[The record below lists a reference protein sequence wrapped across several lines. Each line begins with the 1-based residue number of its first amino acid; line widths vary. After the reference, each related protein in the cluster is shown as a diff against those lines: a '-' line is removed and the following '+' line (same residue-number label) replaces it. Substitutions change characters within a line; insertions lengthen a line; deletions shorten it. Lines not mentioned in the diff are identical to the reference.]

1 MQELIFALSHY
12 FAVGL
17 LALLAYV
24 FGRRLT
30 LAVRYDSL
38 LEQLGF
44 SIALGLGLI
53 AYIVFALGLC
63 GLLNP
68 ALLISLLLIGLL
80 ICNRV
85 WLGWL
90 KPARRAQTVLKRRNK
105 GRVLFVAVA
114 VSIVL
119 LPLVIFPLYP
129 PTAWDATMYHL
140 AYAKIYVQNHQL
152 VLTPYLRF
160 PVFPQNNEMLFTLA
174 LLVQDDVLAQLLEFL
189 MMAVLVAALIA
200 FGWRFFSRRAGLWAG
215 AILLQSPLVI
225 WLGSVA
231 YVEMGLMLFVMMTVY
246 ALWNFLESR
255 QQHWLILAGA
265 FCGLAVGTKYPALF
279 FLFVL
284 TVITLYTGIR
294 QRKLLQSLR
303 PLALAIVIF
312 APWLARNFYYTKNP
326 LFPFFYEVFGRV
338 FGYGLWKAEDFKG
351 IFDYSSRVGTGK
363 DLKALVLLP
372 WNLIVNWRSFGAFVS
387 PLCFFAPHLLFIFG
401 IARKR
406 SGGLLIIAAGFTLY
420 WFFTAQDPRFVM
432 PAVPLLSLATAAS
445 FDSLLLRLSSSR
457 GWTTYTIATILGA
470 VLLLSPSWAWS
481 LLRLRER
488 GPLPVSGQQRDAY
501 LTRQLLSYP
510 AYKLLNDLKGR
521 DCTLYAMYD
530 ERMAYF
536 ADGLFMGDHFGLAR
550 YSRIL
555 DKINDSQLLYNELRT
570 LGAGY
575 FLIRNDLVKVNLPYD
590 PFFQSRFRLIYEQ
603 RGILLFEL
611 ETPVTA
617 RLFQSIE

>member
-119 LPLVIFPLYP
+119 LPLVILPLYP
-129 PTAWDATMYHL
+129 PTAWDATEYHL
-140 AYAKIYVQNHQL
+140 AAAKSYVQNHQL
-152 VLTPYLRF
+152 VVTPYLRF
-160 PVFPQNNEMLFTLA
+160 PVFPQNNQMLFTLA
-174 LLVQDDVLAQLLEFL
+174 LLLYDDILAQLIEFL
-189 MMAVLVAALIA
+189 MMAVLVVAIIS
-200 FGWRFFSRRAGLWAG
+200 FGQRFFSRRAGLWAG

-225 WLGSVA
+225 GVGSVA
-231 YVEMGLMLFVMMTVY
+231 LIDMGLMFFVMMMVY
-246 ALWNFLESR
+246 ALWNYLESR
-255 QQHWLILAGA
+255 QQQWLVLAGV

-279 FLFVL
+279 FLVVL
-284 TVITLYTGIR
+284 TAIALYTGWKT
-294 QRKLLQSLR
+294 RKLPRSFWPVL
-303 PLALAIVIF
+303 LAIVIF
-312 APWLARNFYYTKNP
+312 APWLARNFYYTNNP
-326 LFPFFYEVFGRV
+326 LFPFFYESVGRV
-338 FGYGLWKAEDFKG
+338 FGYGLWKPEDFQG
-351 IFDYSSRVGTGK
+351 IFDDYSRFGVGK

-372 WNLIVNWRSFGAFVS
+372 WNLLANWRSFGAFVS

-401 IARKR
+401 VARKR
-406 SGGLLIIAAGFTLY
+406 TRGLLTIAVGFTLF
-420 WFFTAQDPRFVM
+420 WFFTVQEPRYLL
-432 PAVPLLSLATAAS
+432 PALPLLSLATAAS
-445 FDSLLLRLSSSR
+445 FDSLLLQLPSSR
-457 GWTTYTIATILGA
+457 GWTGHKIAAILGA
-470 VLLLSPSWAWS
+470 LLLFSPGWAWS

-488 GPLPVSGQQRDAY
+488 GSVPISTQQRDAY
-501 LTRQLLSYP
+501 LIRALPSYP

-521 DCTLYAMYD
+521 DYALYALYD

-570 LGAGY
+570 LGADY

-611 ETPVTA
+611 ETHVTA
-617 RLFQSIE
+617 RSFQSIE